1 MKYLVSILKSTFP
14 LLTFVS
20 GVFYINSAIAA
31 ETVVFKYGIFRETVP
46 VSELTALAETGELS
60 QKLRFFFNQADQD
73 PQPVRNTLTREVNAN
88 PVTLDRVLNNRIG
101 IFLLD
106 QISQTI
112 HTPSGNADRQALR
125 SSLVLSASKDKKVSL
140 IEIIQN
146 YPTTEVHIEGKR
158 LVRTYE
164 QLNLLAQWLQ
174 NVLYNNVRQSFK

>member
-1 MKYLVSILKSTFP
+1 MKYLVSILKGTFP

-20 GVFYINSAIAA
+20 VVFYSYSAIAA

-46 VSELTALAETGELS
+46 VSQLAALAETGEVS
-60 QKLRFFFNQADQD
+60 PKLRFFFNQANQD
-73 PQPVRNTLTREVNAN
+73 PQAVRNTLTKEVSVNL
-88 PVTLDRVLNNRIG
+88 VTLDRLLNNQPG

-112 HTPSGNADRQALR
+112 HTPSGKADRQALR
-125 SSLVLSASKDKKVSL
+125 SSLVLSASKDNKVSL

-146 YPTTEVHIEGKR
+146 YPTTEVEVEGKR

-164 QLNLLAQWLQ
+164 QLSLIGDRLQNLL
-174 NVLYNNVRQSFK
+174 YNLRRSLK

>member
-1 MKYLVSILKSTFP
+1 MKCLVSILKDAVP

-20 GVFYINSAIAA
+20 VVFSSTSAFAA
-31 ETVVFKYGIFRETVP
+31 ETVVFQYGIFRETIP
-46 VSELTALAETGELS
+46 VSELTALAETGEVS
-60 QKLRFFFNQADQD
+60 PKLRFFFNQAEQD
-73 PQPVRNTLTREVNAN
+73 PQAVRNTLTREVSAN

-125 SSLVLSASKDKKVSL
+125 SSLVLSASKDNKVSL

-146 YPTTEVHIEGKR
+146 YPTTEVHVEGKR

-164 QLNLLAQWLQ
+164 QLSLLAERLE
-174 NVLYNNVRQSFK
+174 NFLI